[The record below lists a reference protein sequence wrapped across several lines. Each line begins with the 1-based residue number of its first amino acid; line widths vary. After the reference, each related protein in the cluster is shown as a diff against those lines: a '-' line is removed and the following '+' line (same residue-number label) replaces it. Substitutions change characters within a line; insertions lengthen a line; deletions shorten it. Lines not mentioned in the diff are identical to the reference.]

1 MAISVGQFTTVN
13 SLTSTSGSFNISAPA
28 GIVTNDLLLMFVISK
43 NSTPFSS
50 TGWTTYTSYSVVDS
64 EIFYYTIL
72 YKVTDS
78 SDVSLS
84 SSSGS
89 YTITTS
95 VDTRYTTASI
105 LRIAGAKTSLP
116 VTASKTTAVLDDYD
130 YVLPGI
136 DYITQ
141 KSGCLLIA
149 FCTSSRSQLTGFPN
163 GTGSFR
169 SNSSRQNTGF
179 SNILSM
185 GYSTGGAASNSLHGR
200 IAYQTVPLYTNLVE
214 KPAHFSSYSNA
225 STKAGLQILIEPFVP
240 PKYLMRELYD
250 ANGNPYANG
259 TPVYCASETT
269 PTSVI
274 TGAVGSWV
282 GNESAYL
289 TQNVALP
296 YGGVGF
302 GFDPPD
308 TDRKFIYIK
317 PSVDEYGLIS
327 EYITPTQ
334 L

>member
-13 SLTSTSGSFNISAPA
+13 SLASTSGSVNISAPA
-28 GIVTNDLLLMFVISK
+28 GIVANDLLLMFVISTS
-43 NSTPFSS
+43 STSYSS
-50 TGWTTYTSYSVVDS
+50 TGWTTYTSDS
-64 EIFYYTIL
+64 ATSSNPVYYTIL
-72 YKVTDS
+72 YKVANS

-89 YTITTS
+89 YTITTPTET
-95 VDTRYTTASI
+95 VWTTASI
-105 LRIAGAKTSLP
+105 LRIAGAKTSSP
-116 VTASKTTAVLDDYD
+116 FTVSNKTPPAVDYD
-130 YVLPGI
+130 YILSGI

-149 FCTSSRSQLTGFPN
+149 FCGSSRQPFTGFPN
-163 GTGSFR
+163 GTGSFA
-169 SNSSRQNTGF
+169 SSSLKQNTGF

-185 GYSTGGAASNSLHGR
+185 GYSTGGSASNSLHGR

-214 KPAHFSSYSNA
+214 KPAHFSSYSNT
-225 STKAGLQILIEPFVP
+225 STKVGLQILIEPFTL

-282 GNESAYL
+282 GNESTYL

-302 GFDPPD
+302 GFDAPD